1 MGFVEFS
8 GLRLGGRC
16 EPGGGA
22 ACKGEGWLAA
32 ACVSLPEE
40 RGVASPAQLFVCVHT
55 ALACMGGRGVGG
67 GTDRGVVGT
76 RVGPTTR

>member
-55 ALACMGGRGVGG
+55 ALARMGGRGVGG
-67 GTDRGVVGT
+67 GQTAV
-76 RVGPTTR
+76 